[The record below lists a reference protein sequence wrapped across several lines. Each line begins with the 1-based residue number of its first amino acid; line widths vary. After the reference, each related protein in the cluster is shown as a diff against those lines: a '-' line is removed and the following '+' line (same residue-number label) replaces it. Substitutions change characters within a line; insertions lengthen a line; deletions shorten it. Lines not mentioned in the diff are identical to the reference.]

1 MTREEAVR
9 RIERAADEKLMELD
23 LSGLELEEVPPE
35 IAKCT
40 QLETLLLAR
49 SYEKKKNK
57 LTKFPDPVLQLTNLK
72 TLNLSHNQITCIPEA
87 IGQLSNLTQLTL
99 FGAQITQL
107 PEAIGQLSNLTELD
121 LEYNQITQLP
131 EAFS

>member
-57 LTKFPDPVLQLTNLK
+57 LTKFSDAILQLTNLK